1 VSNREA
7 AAGSQSWRRWRPPSH
22 ESTDVRTPVRWTRT
36 DEPLWKE
43 RGFLRRFRVG
53 RTGQLT
59 HAAAFAASQI
69 RWFQRNISIHARHRA
84 PASPSPSLSPIRCS
98 PQARSPSVR
107 PTGARQA
114 ASGPLCARAAQLPN
128 FRCTKPE
135 GGEGRVGAKRER
147 KEREGQR
154 CRANLRGAG
163 GFEHGQAP
171 PRSLPIPIR
180 LQQRPPAAPPA
191 GPPSDRSP
199 RPPWQAPWWTAP
211 PATCSS
217 ARTGLRTW
225 RSATSATATPGT
237 YPHSP
242 PL

>member
-135 GGEGRVGAKRER
+135 GGEGEGGGKKGTKRKGGTEV
-147 KEREGQR
+147 Q
-154 CRANLRGAG
+154 ASLRGAG
-163 GFEHGQAP
+163 GFEHGASATLLAADP
-171 PRSLPIPIR
+171 NPATAA
-180 LQQRPPAAPPA
+180 AAPPA

>member
-7 AAGSQSWRRWRPPSH
+7 AAGSPSWRRWRPPSH
-22 ESTDVRTPVRWTRT
+22 ESTDVRTSVRWTRA

-69 RWFQRNISIHARHRA
+69 RWFQQNISIHARHRA
-84 PASPSPSLSPIRCS
+84 PTSPSLSPIRCS
-98 PQARSPSVR
+98 PQAHSPSVR
-107 PTGARQA
+107 STGAQQA

-135 GGEGRVGAKRER
+135 GGGGGWGKGTKRKGGTEVQG
-147 KEREGQR
+147 KPAWCGWF
-154 CRANLRGAG
+154 RARASATPLAADPNPATV
-163 GFEHGQAP
+163 A
-171 PRSLPIPIR
+171 
-180 LQQRPPAAPPA
+180 AAPPA

-199 RPPWQAPWWTAP
+199 HPPWQAPWWTAP
-211 PATCSS
+211 PATRSS

-237 YPHSP
+237 YPYSP
-242 PL
+242 RSDPSLGR